1 LMNEEKLKLKSDK
14 KRKAEQALNGILERD
29 SLANIY
35 TRCADVA
42 MRERQILNS
51 TKMEEIK
58 QDLSVFQEQIQQLKA
73 TKTRIEAHEAVKEQA
88 YKDVAGRIDS
98 HKKAIEKNVYSSLG
112 KRVQIL

>member
-1 LMNEEKLKLKSDK
+1 MNEEKLKLKSDK

-35 TRCADVA
+35 QRCTDAA

-51 TKMEEIK
+51 AKMEEIK
-58 QDLSVFQEQIQQLKA
+58 HDLSVFQEQIKQLKA
-73 TKTRIEAHEAVKEQA
+73 TKARIEAHEAVKEHT
-88 YKDVAGRIDS
+88 YDDIVGRIGS